1 MVAEELS
8 DMAVL
13 VTTPEID
20 IVGVANIFSENT
32 AVNSTYD
39 ELITLSESLLV
50 NVTVADELHV
60 PQMGLFSFDSGELAE
75 KPLCSELI
83 KGTHQPLRS

>member
-1 MVAEELS
+1 
-8 DMAVL
+8 MAVL

-60 PQMGLFSFDSGELAE
+60 PQFGKLFDCNADPLA
-75 KPLCSELI
+75 KADGSEL
-83 KGTHQPLRS
+83 KFKVHQSDMS

>member
-1 MVAEELS
+1 MVAEVLS
-8 DMAVL
+8 DIAVL

-20 IVGVANIFSENT
+20 IVGVANIFSENV

-50 NVTVADELHV
+50 NVAVAAD
-60 PQMGLFSFDSGELAE
+60 
-75 KPLCSELI
+75 
-83 KGTHQPLRS
+83 